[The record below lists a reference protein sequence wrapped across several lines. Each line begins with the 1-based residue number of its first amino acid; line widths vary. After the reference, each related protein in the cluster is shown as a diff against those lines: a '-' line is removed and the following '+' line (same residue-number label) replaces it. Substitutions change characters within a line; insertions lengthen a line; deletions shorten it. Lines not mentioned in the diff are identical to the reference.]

1 MDLTRR
7 QFVVGCSSAIAAM
20 AGGRLGGLAF
30 AEPGDINR
38 DIFVVVFLRG
48 GCDGIG
54 IVSPLDDANFQ
65 AARSTITFPGSGTG
79 AGFELGSLSNVPF
92 WLHPKAAAFKE
103 LYDSQDLAFIH
114 ASGLTNGTRSHFDAM
129 DFMERGTPDNKSTST
144 GWLTRHMAA
153 TRPDGVVPVMS
164 TGSALPASLLGSP
177 NAVTISNV
185 QRYAMQGYATYGAQ
199 QQAALNEI
207 YGQTGSLLDGPATR
221 LLSSI
226 AAVKA
231 RNPANPYV
239 PITTYPAGGLS
250 DSLKAIAQMIKLDV
264 GLQVA
269 TLDFGGWDTHE
280 SQVPILGN
288 QLDLLTRSLHAFYND
303 LVDYHSKLT
312 IVVMSEFGRRLK
324 ANRSAGTD
332 HGHGNLAMVLGGN
345 VNGGRIF
352 GRWPGL
358 ANAQLDHG
366 VDLAITTDYRTI
378 LSEIVVRRLRNNR
391 LGLVFPQ
398 ISQYQPL
405 GLVRG
410 TDLTIDWNSGFRSYL
425 PMARR

>member
-1 MDLTRR
+1 MEITRR
-7 QFVVGCSSAIAAM
+7 QFVVGCSTAIAAM

-30 AEPGDINR
+30 AEPGDIQR
-38 DIFVVVFLRG
+38 DIMVVVFLRG
-48 GCDGIG
+48 GCDGLG

-65 AARSTITFPGSGTG
+65 AARNTITFPGTGTG
-79 AGFELGSLSNVPF
+79 AGLELGQMGTVPF

-103 LYDSQDLAFIH
+103 LFDSQDLAFIH

-153 TRPDGVVPVMS
+153 TSPDGVVPIMS

-185 QRYAMQGYATYGAQ
+185 QRYAMQGYGTYGAQ

-207 YGQTGSLLDGPATR
+207 YTKTGSMLDAPATR

-239 PITTYPAGGLS
+239 PIATYPVGGLS

-288 QLDLLTRSLHAFYND
+288 QLDVLTRSLHAFYND
-303 LVDYHSKLT
+303 LIDYHSKLT

-358 ANAQLDHG
+358 ANTDLDHG

-410 TDLTIDWNSGFRSYL
+410 TDMAIDWSSGFRSYL

>member
-1 MDLTRR
+1 
-7 QFVVGCSSAIAAM
+7 
-20 AGGRLGGLAF
+20 
-30 AEPGDINR
+30 
-38 DIFVVVFLRG
+38 
-48 GCDGIG
+48 
-54 IVSPLDDANFQ
+54 
-65 AARSTITFPGSGTG
+65 
-79 AGFELGSLSNVPF
+79 
-92 WLHPKAAAFKE
+92 
-103 LYDSQDLAFIH
+103 
-114 ASGLTNGTRSHFDAM
+114 
-129 DFMERGTPDNKSTST
+129 
-144 GWLTRHMAA
+144 
-153 TRPDGVVPVMS
+153 
-164 TGSALPASLLGSP
+164 
-177 NAVTISNV
+177 
-185 QRYAMQGYATYGAQ
+185 
-199 QQAALNEI
+199 
-207 YGQTGSLLDGPATR
+207 
-221 LLSSI
+221 
-226 AAVKA
+226 
-231 RNPANPYV
+231 V

-410 TDLTIDWNSGFRSYL
+410 TDLTIDWTSGFRSYL